1 MQKLQKKFNNSLF
14 IFRRDLRL
22 EDNTALI
29 QASRESNNVVPCFI
43 IDPRQVE
50 ATNNYRSLNAI
61 QFMKETLL
69 DLDEHIRSEGGRL
82 YILQG
87 TADKIITHIIKTVPI
102 DALYTNRDYTPFSE
116 HRDEALKK
124 ICYEHDIEFI
134 QKNDLLLTE
143 PEDIVTGNGTPYSIF
158 TPFFKRARQKTIEQP
173 DLYRISNWY
182 TKPLK
187 GALQNIKQA
196 FEPYE
201 NEQLHVYGSIKNAKQ
216 ILRSMKKFESYGL
229 THDYPAIP
237 TTNLS
242 AFTKF
247 GLVSIRRIYHTML
260 NSLGP
265 SNPLIRQLYWR
276 DFFTHIAYFSPF
288 VFGQPFK
295 ERYKKL
301 EWRNDMHQFEA
312 WCQGLTGFPIIDA
325 GMRQLN
331 ETGYMHNRVR
341 LLVSSFLV
349 KDLHIDWRL
358 GEQYFAQKLVD
369 YDPAVNNGNWQWV
382 ASTGTDAQPYFRIF
396 NPWLQ
401 QKKFDADCTY
411 IKHWVPELAT
421 ISPAIIHN
429 LYKTRPS
436 HTIKYPLPLVDHSVE
451 SLISKMLYKKATN
464 NDI

>member
-1 MQKLQKKFNNSLF
+1 MQPIHKKFNNSLF

-29 QASRESNNVVPCFI
+29 QASQESNNVLPCFI

-50 ATNNYRSLNAI
+50 AINSYRSLNAI

-69 DLDEHIRSEGGRL
+69 DLDEHIHAEGGRL

-87 TADKIITHIIKTVPI
+87 TTEKIITHIIQKIPVE
-102 DALYTNRDYTPFSE
+102 ALYTNRDYTPFSE
-116 HRDEALKK
+116 NRDEELKK
-124 ICYEHDIEFI
+124 ICYEHGIEFI

-158 TPFFKRARQKTIEQP
+158 TPFFKKARQKPIEQP
-173 DLYRISNWY
+173 NFYSISNWY
-182 TKPLK
+182 TKSLN
-187 GALQNIKQA
+187 GALPNIEQA

-201 NEQLHVYGSIKNAKQ
+201 NTHLHVHGSIKEAKQ
-216 ILRSMKKFESYGL
+216 ILRALKKFTSYGQ
-229 THDYPAIP
+229 THDYPAIQ

-242 AFTKF
+242 AYTKF
-247 GLVSIRRIYHTML
+247 GLISIRQIYHTML
-260 NSLGP
+260 NTLGP
-265 SNPLIRQLYWR
+265 SSPLIRQLYWR
-276 DFFTHIAYFSPF
+276 DFFTHVAYFSPF

-301 EWRNDMHQFEA
+301 EWHNNKRQFEA

-341 LLVSSFLV
+341 LLVGSFLV

-369 YDPAVNNGNWQWV
+369 YDPAVNNGNWQWI
-382 ASTGTDAQPYFRIF
+382 ASTGTDSQPYFRIF

-401 QKKFDADCTY
+401 QKKFDANCTY
-411 IKHWVPELAT
+411 IKQWVHELAT
-421 ISPAIIHN
+421 TPPPIIHN
-429 LYKTRPS
+429 LYKKRPS
-436 HTIKYPLPLVDHSVE
+436 HTIKYPLPLIDHSSE
-451 SLISKMLYKKATN
+451 SLISKQLYKKTSN
-464 NDI
+464 TDI